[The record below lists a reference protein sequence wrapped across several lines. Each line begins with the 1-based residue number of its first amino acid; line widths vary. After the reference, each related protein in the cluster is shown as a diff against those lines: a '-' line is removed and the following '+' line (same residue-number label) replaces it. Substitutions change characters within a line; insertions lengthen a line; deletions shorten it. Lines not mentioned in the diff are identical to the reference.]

1 MSIIRNID
9 VQANYIHTITEADL
23 DGRDVPLAFMVVMNV
38 NQLRE
43 FDELSGT
50 PKQLNEWFGLPEDRE
65 HSLYLMV
72 GAFSRPHRVA
82 GNTDWSNHG
91 APAKAVTTKVSQ
103 GDFRP
108 ELFPSYLPAIWLEGL
123 VEGDILV
130 INKALAFK
138 ISHFNI

>member
-9 VQANYIHTITEADL
+9 VQGNYIHTITEADL
-23 DGRDVPLAFMVVMNV
+23 GDKDVPLAHLVVMNV

-50 PKQLNEWFGLPEDRE
+50 PKQLQEWFGLSKDRE

-91 APAKAVTTKVSQ
+91 APAKAVATKVTQ

>member
-9 VQANYIHTITEADL
+9 VAENYIHQITEADL
-23 DGRDVPLAFMVVMNV
+23 GDREVPLAHLVVMNV
-38 NQLRE
+38 NQMRE

-50 PKQLNEWFGLPEDRE
+50 PKQLQEWFGLSTGRE

-72 GAFSRPHRVA
+72 GAFSKPHRVA
-82 GNTDWSNHG
+82 GDTDWSNHG
-91 APAKAVTTKVSQ
+91 APAKAVATKVTQ

-138 ISHFNI
+138 VSHFNI